1 MTKRRSAFARA
12 LDKLLNK
19 KNPDGSFKYSA
30 KEVHALRSMLLLEI
44 ARRGEAEKL
53 SEASQAE
60 LAMALHLIGITG
72 QTSPEMVMP
81 LVQKYYKGLGINP
94 DIIAEF
100 WDLLTMLTKGKDRV
114 EAVGQ
119 TEKAYEKM
127 TEKEAAK
134 APKEDDPVPE
144 DSEHAQTLALTMGD
158 KIRI

>member
-1 MTKRRSAFARA
+1 MTKRRSTFARA

-19 KNPDGSFKYSA
+19 KNADGSMKYSA

-44 ARRGEAEKL
+44 ARRGETDKL

-60 LAMALHLIGITG
+60 LALSLHLIGITG

-81 LVQKYYKGLGINP
+81 LVKKYYTNLGIKP

-100 WDLLTMLTKGKDRV
+100 WDLLGLLAKGKDRV

-127 TEKEAAK
+127 TEREAAT
-134 APKEDDPVPE
+134 APKPDDPVPE

>member
-1 MTKRRSAFARA
+1 MTKRRSTFARA

-19 KNPDGSFKYSA
+19 KNPDGTLKYSA
-30 KEVHALRSMLLLEI
+30 KDVHALRSMLLLEI
-44 ARRGEAEKL
+44 ARRGETDKL

-72 QTSPEMVMP
+72 QTAPEMVMP
-81 LVQKYYKGLGINP
+81 LVEKYYKNLGINP

-100 WDLLTMLTKGKDRV
+100 WELLNMLAKGKDRV
-114 EAVGQ
+114 EAVDE
-119 TEKAYEKM
+119 TEKAYDKM

-134 APKEDDPVPE
+134 APREDDPVPE
-144 DSEHAQTLALTMGD
+144 DSEHAQTLALTRGD